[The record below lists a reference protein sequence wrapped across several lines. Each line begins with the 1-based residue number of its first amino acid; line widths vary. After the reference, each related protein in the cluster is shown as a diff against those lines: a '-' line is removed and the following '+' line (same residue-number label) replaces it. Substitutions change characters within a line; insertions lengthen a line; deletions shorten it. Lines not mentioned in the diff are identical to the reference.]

1 MVREVK
7 PEEPAE
13 QLDKLVNRL
22 LLEIKLT
29 VIEIRL
35 DEVEQLLKGDSDWE
49 QKKAQ
54 LAVQSQLLEVRNIIC
69 RQLGN
74 RVIV

>member
-1 MVREVK
+1 MVQEV
-7 PEEPAE
+7 EQEDPAE

-54 LAVQSQLLEVRNIIC
+54 LAAQSQLLEVRNIIC